1 MRPRRPF
8 FGLAL
13 MAILG
18 IVVADYWRLPLEW
31 LAGIGSVLAL
41 VCVLRP
47 RTILCLLLVFAGFAA
62 RQTLVRQAPAL
73 DTLAYLFVHS
83 PTIDAEGIV
92 ISPPE
97 ALPYFA
103 GQQSGS
109 FQLALEAV
117 EAKGQRHPISTKLH
131 TVWAGPLPQLG
142 DRVRIHGAL
151 RALEPNRNPGPF
163 DFSAAQ
169 RRAGIV
175 ARLEATL
182 RADCRV
188 LAHGQGNPLLVFA
201 QNARGW
207 LQAQLAT
214 DLEDSPELASLIASM
229 VLGLRGETPD
239 DLKELFRKT
248 GTLHLFAVSGLNIA
262 MLGLLASYL
271 LNAFGYGPRVQPLVI
286 IPILLVYAVITGLS
300 ASCVRAA
307 IMGSLVLLG
316 TSIDRKADIYNS
328 LAAAAVL
335 ILAWDPQQ
343 LFLPGFQFSFALV
356 FVIVLLADRIANPIT
371 ERARPDPYLPQ
382 PLWSPRQRFGAWAG
396 RIVAGTLGV
405 TLAAWLGSLFFTAGY
420 FHLFSLASIL
430 ANLLAVPIAFLI
442 LALGVATIACAWCK
456 PVAILFSN
464 ANWACSKVLILTVQ
478 TFAHL
483 PGGHSYVE
491 HPTWKKA
498 PVCEVTVL
506 DVGAG
511 AAIHVRSAGQNWL
524 IDGGPGWR
532 YSGTTLPYLRSRGV
546 NQLDALVL
554 SHGDSQHIG
563 SATQVFADFAPQL
576 VLDSAVKDR
585 STTRKRLHTALSDAQ
600 RGKAFARRG
609 DVFPLG
615 HATITVLFPPAG
627 WQRSSADDK
636 TLILRLDCAAHR
648 LLFTSDAGFTA
659 ERWLL
664 ENEPDLRADVLI
676 KGQHA
681 KDFSGTADFLARVQ
695 PQAVI
700 VGSQSVQEGPQ
711 SLDAWAAEAD
721 KVTTIFRQDRCGA
734 VQISINQDALEVH
747 GHLGDHILRKPV
759 E

>member
-18 IVVADYWRLPLEW
+18 IVAADYWWLPLQV
-31 LAGIGSVLAL
+31 LGGICATLAL
-41 VCVLRP
+41 VCLLRP
-47 RTILCLLLVFAGFAA
+47 QTTLCLLLVFAGFAT

-73 DTLAYLFVHS
+73 DTIAHLFARS

-117 EAKGQRHPISTKLH
+117 EAKGQHHPISAKVQ

-142 DRVRIHGAL
+142 DRVRIHGTL

-182 RADCRV
+182 RTDCRV
-188 LAHGQGNPLLVFA
+188 LAHGQGNPLLAFA
-201 QNARGW
+201 HDARGW
-207 LQAQLAT
+207 LQTQLAT
-214 DLEDSPELASLIASM
+214 DLEDAPELASLIASM

-239 DLKELFRKT
+239 DLKALFRKT

-271 LNAFGYGPRVQPLVI
+271 LNAFGFGPRVQPLMI
-286 IPILLVYAVITGLS
+286 IPLLCVYAVITGLS

-316 TSIDRKADIYNS
+316 TSIDRRSDIYNS

-343 LFLPGFQFSFALV
+343 LFMPGFQFSFALV
-356 FVIVLLADRIANPIT
+356 FVIVFLADRIAKPIT
-371 ERARPDPYLPQ
+371 KQAEPDPYLPQ
-382 PLWSPRQRFGAWAG
+382 PLWSPRQRFCAWIG
-396 RIVAGTLGV
+396 RFLASMLGV
-405 TLAAWLGSLFFTAGY
+405 TLAAWVGSLLFTAGY

-430 ANLLAVPIAFLI
+430 ANLIAVPIAFFI

-456 PVAILFSN
+456 PIAVLFSN
-464 ANWACSKVLILTVQ
+464 ANWACSKALIWTVQ
-478 TFAHL
+478 LFANV

-491 HPTWKKA
+491 HPSFKKA
-498 PVCEVTVL
+498 SACEVTVL
-506 DVGAG
+506 DLGGG
-511 AAIHVRSAGQNWL
+511 AAIHLRSADQDWL
-524 IDGGPGWR
+524 IDGGAGWR
-532 YSGTTLPYLRSRGV
+532 YAGTTLPYLRSRGV
-546 NQLDALVL
+546 NQLDALIL

-563 SATQVFADFAPQL
+563 SAGQIFADFAPHL
-576 VLDSAVKDR
+576 VLDSTVKDR
-585 STTRKRLHTALSDAQ
+585 STTRKKFHSLLSEAQ
-600 RGKAFARRG
+600 WGKAFARRG

-615 HATITVLFPPAG
+615 KATVTVLFPPAG

-636 TLILRLDCAAHR
+636 TLILRLDSAGHR
-648 LLFTSDAGFTA
+648 ILFTSDAGFTA

-664 ENEPDLRADVLI
+664 ENEPDLRADVLV

-700 VGSQSVQEGPQ
+700 VGALPFQEGPQ
-711 SLDAWAAEAD
+711 SLDEWAAEAG
-721 KVTTIFRQDRCGA
+721 KTTTVFRQDRCGA
-734 VQISINQDALEVH
+734 VHIVIDEHSLEV
-747 GHLGDHILRKPV
+747 GGYLDGQTLRRPA